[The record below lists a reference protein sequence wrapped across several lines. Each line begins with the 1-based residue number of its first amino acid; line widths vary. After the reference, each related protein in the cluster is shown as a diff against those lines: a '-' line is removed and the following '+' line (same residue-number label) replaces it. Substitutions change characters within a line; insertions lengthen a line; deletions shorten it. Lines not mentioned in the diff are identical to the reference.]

1 MMLTS
6 LLFRRRSRHVFGQRP
21 RRAGFFASG
30 PCNTCHTLGFAGL
43 AALTLAGCGSASG
56 DELPE
61 GAVMVE
67 CAVAGAG
74 SFAPDCSMELHE
86 EADGRTAILRHPD
99 GGFRRFQLGV
109 PGQGLITADGME
121 QAEVVPGEGMVEVR
135 VGADRYRLP
144 IKQ

>member
-1 MMLTS
+1 MGL
-6 LLFRRRSRHVFGQRP
+6 
-21 RRAGFFASG
+21 
-30 PCNTCHTLGFAGL
+30 AGL

-56 DELPE
+56 DDLPE
-61 GAVMVE
+61 GAMMVQ
-67 CAVAGAG
+67 CAVAGSA

-86 EADGRTAILRHPD
+86 DSDGRTAILRHSD

-109 PGQGLITADGME
+109 PGEGLITADGME

-144 IKQ
+144 MKP

>member
-1 MMLTS
+1 M
-6 LLFRRRSRHVFGQRP
+6 
-21 RRAGFFASG
+21 
-30 PCNTCHTLGFAGL
+30 
-43 AALTLAGCGSASG
+43 AALLALSLAGCGSANG

-67 CAVAGAG
+67 CAVGGAG

-86 EADGRTAILRHPD
+86 DADGRIAILRHPD

-109 PGQGLITADGME
+109 PGEGLITADGME
-121 QAEVVPGEGMVEVR
+121 QAEVVPGDGMVEVR

-144 IKQ
+144 IRQ

>member
-6 LLFRRRSRHVFGQRP
+6 LLFRRRARHVFGSRL
-21 RRAGFFASG
+21 RRDSFFASG
-30 PCNTCHTLGFAGL
+30 PCNTCHTLGLAGL

-56 DELPE
+56 DELAE

-67 CAVAGAG
+67 CAVVGAA
-74 SFAPDCSMELHE
+74 SFAPDCSMELRE
-86 EADGRTAILRHPD
+86 DSDGRTAILRHPD

-109 PGQGLITADGME
+109 PGEGLITADGME
-121 QAEVVPGEGMVEVR
+121 QAEVVPGEGIVEVR

-144 IKQ
+144 MKP